1 MNYDDWKLSNP
12 IDDGDGYSMVS
23 NCCGAK
29 MDEDIGICFDC
40 KEHCEPL
47 EEYEYDAQK
56 RESIAEDREDEK
68 RDLGL

>member
-12 IDDGDGYSMVS
+12 IDDGDGYDMLS

-29 MDEDIGICFDC
+29 MWDDCDICPKC
-40 KEHCEPL
+40 KDHCEPL
-47 EEYEYDAQK
+47 EECEYDTQK